1 MSPGG
6 CLSLVNHP
14 PAQTVTVMPL
24 FCKLSSNNQTIKQAI
39 RYSRNMM
46 NKKIKLLIPLL
57 VCTTMLTACDNKPAE
72 NTSAAL
78 PKVGVVTITPGTV
91 SVTSELPGR
100 TVPFE
105 IAEIRPQVGGI
116 IVKRN
121 FIEGDKVKQGDSLY
135 QIDPAPL
142 KAALDSAKGN
152 LA

>member
-1 MSPGG
+1 M
-6 CLSLVNHP
+6 
-14 PAQTVTVMPL
+14 
-24 FCKLSSNNQTIKQAI
+24 
-39 RYSRNMM
+39 
-46 NKKIKLLIPLL
+46 L

-91 SVTSELPGR
+91 SVTSELHGR

-121 FIEGDKVKQGDSLY
+121 FIEGDKVKQGIHS
-135 QIDPAPL
+135 IR
-142 KAALDSAKGN
+142 
-152 LA
+152 